1 MAEIR
6 PFAGLRYNQ
15 SIVNDIST
23 TICPPY
29 DVISLTLH
37 QDLLKRNEYNFI
49 RLEDADTSPADN
61 AANNKYTRTAETLAL
76 WLDTKILVPEKT
88 PVIYIDDHYFHLH
101 GKDGM
106 RRGIIARVRLEEWD
120 KMIIRP
126 HENIFSAAK
135 EDRQKLLG
143 ALKVNTSPVLM
154 MYQDLERKIASALAK
169 ETKKRPV
176 IDATIP
182 EGDRHVV
189 WAVTDPAVV
198 SLVAGA
204 LAKQPFY
211 IADGHHRYT
220 SALTYRREQAAARP
234 GMSPDDPVNFVMSTL
249 VDFADPGL
257 IILAPHRVI
266 KGLTQTVLSELKT
279 KLAAYFEITEMPANN
294 KNTWKKLDAEM
305 AKPDGIRLGYFGPG
319 TDKFYGLKLRDEKVL
334 AQIMPSHS
342 DIYRTLD
349 VSVLDHVILNKI
361 LALTIDGSPEDRVS
375 FSHDREASMKDVLRG
390 EQQVVFFLK
399 PIKPELIKMVS
410 DANEKMPRKST
421 YFYPKAPA
429 GIVENTLF

>member
-1 MAEIR
+1 
-6 PFAGLRYNQ
+6 
-15 SIVNDIST
+15 
-23 TICPPY
+23 
-29 DVISLTLH
+29 
-37 QDLLKRNEYNFI
+37 
-49 RLEDADTSPADN
+49 
-61 AANNKYTRTAETLAL
+61 
-76 WLDTKILVPEKT
+76 
-88 PVIYIDDHYFHLH
+88 
-101 GKDGM
+101 
-106 RRGIIARVRLEEWD
+106 
-120 KMIIRP
+120 
-126 HENIFSAAK
+126 
-135 EDRQKLLG
+135 
-143 ALKVNTSPVLM
+143 
-154 MYQDLERKIASALAK
+154 
-169 ETKKRPV
+169 
-176 IDATIP
+176 
-182 EGDRHVV
+182 
-189 WAVTDPAVV
+189 
-198 SLVAGA
+198 

-234 GMSPDDPVNFVMSTL
+234 GLSPDDPVNFVMSTL

-266 KGLTQTVLSELKT
+266 KGLSQSVLAELKT
-279 KLAAYFEITEMPANN
+279 KLAAYFEITELPANA

-342 DIYRTLD
+342 DIYRKLD

-361 LALTIDGSPEDRVS
+361 LGLTIDGSPEDRVS

-399 PIKPELIKMVS
+399 PIQPELIKMVS

>member
-76 WLDTKILVPEKT
+76 WLDTKVLVPEKT

-220 SALTYRREQAAARP
+220 SALTYRRERP